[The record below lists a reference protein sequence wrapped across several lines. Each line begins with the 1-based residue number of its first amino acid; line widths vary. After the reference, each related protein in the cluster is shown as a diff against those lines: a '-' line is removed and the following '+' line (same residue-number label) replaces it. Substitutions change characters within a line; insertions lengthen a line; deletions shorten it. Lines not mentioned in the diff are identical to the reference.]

1 MWRHTS
7 RLQNYKKI
15 CFGGSSLSLRLAR
28 VSRNSCKF
36 ASLKL
41 MNKRLIFAT
50 AAEVLRV
57 PDDSVAFVVA
67 DGNYSSI
74 TLADGNSF
82 VVTLQLG
89 QIERRIAEMLDHDDN
104 RFIRIGKSLIVNR
117 DFIAYINP
125 SRQKMV
131 LSDCRTFRHEL
142 SASKEALKA
151 LKELL
156 EKEVPRCR

>member
-1 MWRHTS
+1 
-7 RLQNYKKI
+7 
-15 CFGGSSLSLRLAR
+15 
-28 VSRNSCKF
+28 
-36 ASLKL
+36 

-74 TLADGNSF
+74 TLADGSSF

-156 EKEVPRCR
+156 EKEVSQCR